1 MVIGIILSLS
11 QSDPI
16 KRLPLYIVKFK
27 KKIVFVYLNG
37 VRIWLSDQ
45 RKDVERDEE
54 SVEEVIGQDL
64 VQVVDLQTQ
73 DVILKFK
80 VKNVR

>member
-1 MVIGIILSLS
+1 MMK
-11 QSDPI
+11 I
-16 KRLPLYIVKFK
+16 KLF
-27 KKIVFVYLNG
+27 YLNG
-37 VRIWLSDQ
+37 VRVWLSDQ
-45 RKDVERDEE
+45 RKDVEGDEE
-54 SVEEVIGQDL
+54 SVEEMVGQDL